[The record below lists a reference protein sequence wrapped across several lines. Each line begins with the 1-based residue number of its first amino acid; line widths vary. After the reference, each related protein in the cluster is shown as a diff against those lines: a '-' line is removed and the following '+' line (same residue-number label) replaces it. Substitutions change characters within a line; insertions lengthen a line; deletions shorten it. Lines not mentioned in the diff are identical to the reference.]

1 MTIPVVRHLANSI
14 KQSWKKWRGIFQ
26 RKSQGRS
33 SNFCEEMETDN
44 EDDMPHNR
52 RGRSLLH
59 RIWRAIVSI
68 LQRLQIFDFWR
79 NREDFYQRTFTKPA
93 VPEARLLVLGASDTG
108 KSTFMKQ
115 MRLVFGD
122 EYPVPDRRRHQPHIR
137 RNLLESVHRII
148 QAMDTFGITQA
159 TQEAQD
165 AARRFTDL
173 EPLEQFLEDDAIID
187 HQLVEQTQ
195 LLWADPMVQEVYIR
209 GNEYHLMTNADYF
222 ITNAERI
229 LDDNYIPNVDDILRM
244 RYPTRTSV
252 TSTYDLGE
260 MRMTMHDMGG
270 QRSEREQWI
279 KHDNNPTAILFLA
292 SLSEYDQNVEEIPE
306 KNRVQESLDIFEDLL
321 GYPPFE
327 TTPVILLLNKSDIF
341 RSKIQYHALRDY
353 FPEYDGPDGDEI
365 EGRDFISRLYEKLA
379 VRHRRHFVAR
389 FTEATNTENFRAI
402 FTFIRSTV
410 SRNMMGRGGLC

>member
-79 NREDFYQRTFTKPA
+79 NREDFYQRTFTK
-93 VPEARLLVLGASDTG
+93 
-108 KSTFMKQ
+108 
-115 MRLVFGD
+115 
-122 EYPVPDRRRHQPHIR
+122 PHIR

-306 KNRVQESLDIFEDLL
+306 QKNRVQESLDIFEDLL